1 MDRRFKNGFGV
12 GILLPFMFISSCR
25 KEEIVY
31 YEIPKEQVSVNTTQ
45 LPEGH
50 PPVSPTSVPGAVEA
64 TPQSQGELIWQKP
77 NGWIDGK
84 PSSMRL
90 GSYAV
95 DGLDADSPDISV
107 TRFPGEVGGL
117 FSNVNRWRGQLG
129 MERMGDPSGLIDL
142 ITVLETEHF
151 SFQLV
156 DLVTQA
162 TPAQRMQVAILELNG
177 FTWFF
182 KISGLKDRVDA
193 ENERFEQFVQSV
205 DKGGA
210 GS

>member
-1 MDRRFKNGFGV
+1 
-12 GILLPFMFISSCR
+12 
-25 KEEIVY
+25 
-31 YEIPKEQVSVNTTQ
+31 
-45 LPEGH
+45 
-50 PPVSPTSVPGAVEA
+50 
-64 TPQSQGELIWQKP
+64 
-77 NGWIDGK
+77 
-84 PSSMRL
+84 
-90 GSYAV
+90 
-95 DGLDADSPDISV
+95 
-107 TRFPGEVGGL
+107 
-117 FSNVNRWRGQLG
+117 
-129 MERMGDPSGLIDL
+129 MERMGDPSRLMDL

-156 DLVTQA
+156 DLVTQE

-193 ENERFEQFVQSV
+193 ENERFEQFVRSV